1 MNLSFLQQKYNRSVL
16 TLEQSWNVVSIKLF
30 TTHMLSREK
39 KITLLQQEV
48 SHWHPKN
55 TISSQIPTQNNQVT
69 IQTREYPRCLY
80 KIIRSLDHRT
90 QAKHDFAQH
99 IKKGREDRASCALS
113 MLQSSLR
120 YLLVVWT
127 ALTSKSRQVTYLD
140 SWKIDKH
147 KFSTRKNNDSKC
159 FWYRKIKSE

>member
-55 TISSQIPTQNNQVT
+55 KICSSDNSDSRVPQMFIQNYQKLGSQN
-69 IQTREYPRCLY
+69 
-80 KIIRSLDHRT
+80 
-90 QAKHDFAQH
+90 
-99 IKKGREDRASCALS
+99 
-113 MLQSSLR
+113 
-120 YLLVVWT
+120 
-127 ALTSKSRQVTYLD
+127 TSKAWLCTTYKKRQRAQSIMCIVNASKFFTLSACCLD
-140 SWKIDKH
+140 SFDKQ
-147 KFSTRKNNDSKC
+147 KQASDYFGQLKN
-159 FWYRKIKSE
+159 RQA